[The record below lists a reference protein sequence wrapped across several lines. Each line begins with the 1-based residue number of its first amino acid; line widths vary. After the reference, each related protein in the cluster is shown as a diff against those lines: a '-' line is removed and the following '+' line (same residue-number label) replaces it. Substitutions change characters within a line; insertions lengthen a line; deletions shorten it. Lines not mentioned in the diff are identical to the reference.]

1 MQDPIGTVSTLPQLA
16 SEELQPAFK
25 PLMVTELEVQEEAK
39 KLVVEEPSP
48 IVIPFVEEGMGVF
61 AFVNAV
67 IEKPRS
73 DVQEESE

>member
-1 MQDPIGTVSTLPQLA
+1 
-16 SEELQPAFK
+16 
-25 PLMVTELEVQEEAK
+25 MVTELEVQEEAK